1 MPAGSEFH
9 TEGVSV
15 AETTGSKGCVDPR
28 NQQQVGVVCINERVS
43 FAAFRA
49 GATSAVYMK

>member
-1 MPAGSEFH
+1 
-9 TEGVSV
+9 
-15 AETTGSKGCVDPR
+15 VDPR